1 MYALQTHRR
10 IFRRWTA
17 GEPPAA
23 RARWVALGL
32 IAAAL
37 LGLGSARLAA
47 QTAVAGDRPV
57 SYQTMTVAPGDT
69 LWTIAARRYPDADV
83 RQKVFEIERLNGM
96 AGPTI
101 DAGQQLKVPS
111 T

>member
-10 IFRRWTA
+10 MVRRWTGA
-17 GEPPAA
+17 APPGW
-23 RARWVALGL
+23 RARWVVAAL

-37 LGLGSARLAA
+37 LGLGSARLASE
-47 QTAVAGDRPV
+47 TATAGDGPL

-69 LWTIAARRYPDADV
+69 LWTIATRRYPDADV

-96 AGPTI
+96 AGPAI